1 MKKIITIFCLF
12 IASLLQAQS
21 SLPWLKVSTNQRFF
35 QTQNGKPF
43 FWLGDTG
50 WLLFVKC
57 SREEVLQYL
66 DARQQQ
72 GFNVVQAMVLHTL
85 AAKNV
90 YGDDALDNKDVSKPL
105 TTPGSNFN
113 NEAEYDFWDHVDF
126 VIKEAAK
133 RGIYMA
139 LVPVWG
145 SNVKEGGVSVKQ
157 ASVYGKFLASRYK
170 NQSNIIWL
178 NGGDINGEDGM
189 DVWQTLGKTIKKY
202 DAKHLMTYHPRGRY
216 TSSDWFHNERWLD
229 FNMFQSGHKRYEQDT
244 AQKEKHRFGEDN
256 WRFVNIDYNL
266 KPVKP
271 TLDGE
276 PSYEN
281 IPHGL
286 HDSLEKRW
294 QPQDIRRYAYWS
306 VFAGAAGF
314 TYGENAVMQFN
325 KMGDADANF
334 GVFNN
339 WKETLDAPGAL
350 QMKHLKNLMLSYSY
364 FDRKPAQQIL
374 QDNVETKYNYLL
386 ATKGSN
392 YAMVYTYT
400 GRDFTVNLS
409 RLGFP
414 TSKAKWYSPA
424 TGEYTSIVLSKNEGA
439 VRFNPPGEQ
448 ANGNDWVLILEK

>member
-35 QTQNGKPF
+35 QTQKGKPF

-139 LVPVWG
+139 LVPMWG

-386 ATKGSN
+386 ATKGN
-392 YAMVYTYT
+392 HYAMVYTYT

-424 TGEYTSIVLSKNEGA
+424 TGEYTSTDLSKNEGA